1 MIGPISRQ
9 VDSDMPNRPPEL
21 LDVAPIRA
29 DFPLLGHEVY
39 PGVPLVYL
47 DNAATSQ
54 KPLAVID
61 AVNHYYRRVNAS
73 IHRGFHALAER
84 ATEGYED
91 ARRKVARFVGAGSSR
106 EIIFVRNATEG
117 INLVAQSWG
126 RANIGPGDEIIL
138 TELEHHSNLVPWQL
152 LAQQRKATIRYLPLD
167 GDRCLDTSQYDALL
181 SGRTKLVAFAG
192 MSNVLGAISPVKE
205 MVDKAH
211 AAGAVALVD
220 AAQSV
225 PHMPTNVVELD
236 VDFLAFSGHKMCG
249 PTGIGVLYGKE
260 ALLEAMPPFLAGGDM
275 IRRVTLEG
283 ADWSDLPWK
292 FEAGTPNTAA
302 AIGLGTAI
310 DYLSAIGM
318 ERIEAHEHAI
328 ASYALE
334 ALNELRGLRTL
345 GPPAPLRGATIA
357 FTIEGMHPHDVAELL
372 DRDGIAVRAGHHCA
386 MPLHQ
391 ALGLVATTR
400 ASFYLYN
407 STDEVDAL
415 VAALHK
421 AQKLFRVA

>member
-1 MIGPISRQ
+1 
-9 VDSDMPNRPPEL
+9 MPNRPPEL
-21 LDVAPIRA
+21 LDVAAIRA

-61 AVNHYYRRVNAS
+61 AVNYYYRRVNAS

-84 ATEGYED
+84 ATEGYEN
-91 ARRKVARFVGAGSSR
+91 ARQKVARFVGAGSSR

-181 SGRTKLVAFAG
+181 SGRTKLVAFTG

-236 VDFLAFSGHKMCG
+236 VDFMAFSGHKMCG
-249 PTGIGVLYGKE
+249 PTGI
-260 ALLEAMPPFLAGGDM
+260 
-275 IRRVTLEG
+275 
-283 ADWSDLPWK
+283 
-292 FEAGTPNTAA
+292 
-302 AIGLGTAI
+302 
-310 DYLSAIGM
+310 
-318 ERIEAHEHAI
+318 
-328 ASYALE
+328 
-334 ALNELRGLRTL
+334 
-345 GPPAPLRGATIA
+345 
-357 FTIEGMHPHDVAELL
+357 
-372 DRDGIAVRAGHHCA
+372 
-386 MPLHQ
+386 
-391 ALGLVATTR
+391 
-400 ASFYLYN
+400 
-407 STDEVDAL
+407 
-415 VAALHK
+415 
-421 AQKLFRVA
+421 

>member
-1 MIGPISRQ
+1 MPSR
-9 VDSDMPNRPPEL
+9 PTEL
-21 LDVAPIRA
+21 LNVAAIRA

-61 AVNHYYRRVNAS
+61 AVNHYYRRVNAN
-73 IHRGFHALAER
+73 IHRGIHALAER
-84 ATEGYED
+84 ATEGYEN
-91 ARRKVARFVGAGSSR
+91 ARRKVARFIGSGSTR

-117 INLVAQSWG
+117 VNLVAQSWG
-126 RANIGPGDEIIL
+126 RANIEPGDEIIL
-138 TELEHHSNLVPWQL
+138 TEMEHHSNLVPWQL
-152 LAQQRKATIRYLPLD
+152 LAHEKKAIIRYVPLD
-167 GDRCLDTSQYDALL
+167 GDRCLDTGQYDALL
-181 SGRTKLVAFAG
+181 SGRTKLVAFTG
-192 MSNVLGAISPVKE
+192 MSNVLGSISPVKE
-205 MVDKAH
+205 MVAKAH

-225 PHMPTNVVELD
+225 PHMPTNVVDLD
-236 VDFLAFSGHKMCG
+236 VDFMVFSGHKMCG

-283 ADWSDLPWK
+283 ADWNDLPWK

-302 AIGLGTAI
+302 AIGLGAAI
-310 DYLSAIGM
+310 DYLGAIGM
-318 ERIEAHEHAI
+318 DRIEAHEHAI
-328 ASYALE
+328 ADYALE
-334 ALNELRGLRTL
+334 ALGELRGLRTL
-345 GPPAPLRGATIA
+345 GPPAPQRGATIA

-372 DRDGIAVRAGHHCA
+372 NRDGIAVRAGHHCA

-391 ALGLVATTR
+391 ALGIVATTR

-415 VAALHK
+415 ATALHK
-421 AQKLFRVA
+421 AQKLFRVG